1 MREHASLSLDST
13 GNQSCSVTSAKRGNS
28 FTGEP
33 QLQQQKPKL
42 SEAETDSMIQW
53 SVCVI
58 TSSNSV
64 SLHSLTGPVCLCK
77 YMKVNVE
84 HTVVP
89 R

>member
-42 SEAETDSMIQW
+42 SEAETTDSMIQ
-53 SVCVI
+53 
-58 TSSNSV
+58 
-64 SLHSLTGPVCLCK
+64 
-77 YMKVNVE
+77 
-84 HTVVP
+84 
-89 R
+89 